1 MACAC
6 HSHGVGVFDVAG
18 EDGINAVADCAMDGV
33 VGALLFCR
41 WCKDE
46 HIKVEEEPPK
56 WGGIDG
62 VGVSCGDGVDSVGL
76 ESEEV
81 GFVALLEV
89 SPPGRTEVRG
99 VVVCGGKD
107 ERDPAVP

>member
-1 MACAC
+1 MSRAC
-6 HSHGVGVFDVAG
+6 HCHVVGVFDVAG

-62 VGVSCGDGVDSVGL
+62 VCVGVGDGEDCVGL
-76 ESEEV
+76 ETEEV
-81 GFVALLEV
+81 GFVAF
-89 SPPGRTEVRG
+89 R
-99 VVVCGGKD
+99 
-107 ERDPAVP
+107 

>member
-1 MACAC
+1 MACAF

-18 EDGINAVADCAMDGV
+18 EDGVNAVADCAMDGV

-62 VGVSCGDGVDSVGL
+62 MGVCVGDGVDCVGL
-76 ESEEV
+76 KTEEV
-81 GFVALLEV
+81 GFVAFLEV
-89 SPPGRTEVRG
+89 SPPGGSEVWW
-99 VVVCGGKD
+99 VVVCVG
-107 ERDPAVP
+107 